1 MNKQQGEPLPL
12 EVQQLLAP
20 FFPGLELNR
29 IRIHEGIPRYVL
41 LLAAAEPIGYTDGW
55 QIYFAPG
62 FYRLDTPEGLALL
75 AHEIAHCRQ
84 YQELGKW
91 QFRAKYLAAYF
102 QNRRYGMD
110 AKIAYAQIPFEIE
123 ARQIERNVLAM
134 LLRFQSDF
142 IIE

>member
-1 MNKQQGEPLPL
+1 MKLRGEPLPL

-29 IRIHEGIPRYVL
+29 VHIYEDIPRYVAI
-41 LLAAAEPIGYTDGW
+41 AAAEEPIGYTDGW
-55 QIYFAPG
+55 RIYFAPG
-62 FYRLDTPEGLALL
+62 CYRIDSPEGLALI

-84 YQELGKW
+84 YQELGRW
-91 QFRAKYLAAYF
+91 RFRAKYLAAYV
-102 QNRRYGMD
+102 QNRREGMD
-110 AKIAYAQIPFEIE
+110 AKTAYAQIPFEIE
-123 ARQIERNVLAM
+123 ARKVERQVLST